1 MRLGSED
8 HKLLFCRSF
17 LDSYLDYEPE
27 NLPWPNLQ
35 GQDLEKLRSIPFWR
49 EALVTEQ
56 GAGAMVTAFAQT
68 QTDPWLR
75 QAIAL
80 QGQEEQRHARLVAF
94 LIGHY
99 GIEIPP
105 VPETPV
111 PAQVETAF
119 VDFGFEEC
127 LDSFFAFGM
136 FGIARQARYLPE
148 AMFQIFDPILDEE
161 ARHIVFF
168 INWLTYDQCQ
178 RGRTDWLRG
187 LNSLWHYGRALN
199 NLATTFGG
207 AATTGESTSFTVT
220 EASHFMDG
228 LTPEL
233 FFEVCLQENHQR
245 MARFDPQLLQPRLL
259 PRLSQLA
266 LSVLRRFKKRP
277 ALTVAPKS

>member
-27 NLPWPNLQ
+27 NLPWPNLK

-94 LIGHY
+94 LIEHY

-119 VDFGFEEC
+119 IDFGFEEC

-136 FGIARQARYLPE
+136 FGIARQAQYLPE

-168 INWLTYDQCQ
+168 INWLTYLQCQ
-178 RGRTDWLRG
+178 QGRPNWLRG
-187 LNSLWHYGRALN
+187 MNSLWHYGRALN
-199 NLATTFGG
+199 NLANTFGG
-207 AATTGESTSFTVT
+207 AATAEESTSFTVT
-220 EASHFMDG
+220 EARHFMDD

-233 FFEVCLQENHQR
+233 FFEVCLRENHQR
-245 MARFDPQLLQPRLL
+245 MARFAPQLLQPRLL
-259 PRLSQLA
+259 PRLSQMA

-277 ALTVAPKS
+277 ALTVAQKS